1 MSHVL
6 PPSDRTAFLSLCS
19 NAPKGLG
26 PQEGPVQEHPLQ
38 LSPLLVIS
46 TTSLLFLHYC
56 QQNVTLLFS
65 LHHTDLLKHYEMR
78 L

>member
-38 LSPLLVIS
+38 LSTLLVIS

-56 QQNVTLLFS
+56 QQNVMLLPTPHRSSETL
-65 LHHTDLLKHYEMR
+65 
-78 L
+78 